1 MVVNVVSESEFF
13 PKGHGVHT
21 AYLNQVQM
29 LREKGIT
36 VKINSLGK
44 ADITHLQTIGPLA
57 LYKLMTSRPTIITA
71 HVIPDS
77 FVGSLKGIKYW
88 LGTAKNYLRF
98 IFNRADL
105 VLAVAPKV
113 KEELEKLGVTTQIE
127 IFSNPINNKIFHRS
141 SVLRSQGRKKLEI
154 GENDFVLLGT
164 GQVQTRKGVQDFI
177 KVGKELPEFTFI
189 WMGGEP
195 FKALTEKN
203 KELTDLLHD
212 LPKNVLFPGSFSYE
226 EMPAIYNAADVFFFP
241 SYQENAPMAIIEASS
256 CGLPLLLRDIEE
268 YKLLYKEGYL
278 ASHNLEEYITTIKK
292 LHDDNAFYKK
302 WQDES
307 SKIAQ
312 QFSFETLGDKL
323 INYYESLLSSS
334 KTSESLT

>member
-36 VKINSLGK
+36 VKVNSFGK

-57 LYKLMTSRPTIITA
+57 LYKLLTSRPTVITA

-88 LGTAKNYLRF
+88 LGVAKSYLRF

-113 KEELEKLGVTTQIE
+113 KEELEKLGVKTRIE
-127 IFSNPINNKIFHRS
+127 IFPNPINNKVFHRS
-141 SVLRSQGRKKLEI
+141 SALRSQGRKKLGL
-154 GENDFVLLGT
+154 GENGFVLMGA

-177 KVGKELPEFTFI
+177 KVGRELPEFIFV

-195 FKALTEKN
+195 FKALTEQN
-203 KELTDLLHD
+203 QELTDLLRD

-226 EMPAIYNAADVFFFP
+226 DMPAIYNAADVFFFP

-268 YKLLYKEGYL
+268 YKLLYREGYL
-278 ASHNLEEYITTIKK
+278 SSLDLEGYKEAIKK
-292 LHDDNAFYKK
+292 LHEDKIFYKK
-302 WQDES
+302 WQDEGF
-307 SKIAQ
+307 KIAR
-312 QFSFETLGDKL
+312 QFSFEMLGDKL
-323 INYYESLLSSS
+323 INHYESLLSAS
-334 KTSESLT
+334 KTSESSI